1 MSKAQLLTDSVVK
14 IACFCQSCLGKLK
27 KNPVYNLNKVS
38 EKTEAGNRTV
48 RSQTTK

>member
-27 KNPVYNLNKVS
+27 KNPVYNLNK
-38 EKTEAGNRTV
+38 EKTEAGHRTV